1 MQHANRITS
10 VEATM
15 GRFETWI
22 DRVRNARRRRRT
34 GDGGSVRRRPLRFEQ
49 YESRLALSAA
59 VQTDLIAADSLQTSG
74 QVLQTLW
81 EATPGSAQWGDVT
94 FTAPTAVG
102 PAGNAAWFSLRSA
115 QTVSH
120 SFMAEH
126 GGLIGLDSMPSSSGM
141 VSQRATLAFNG
152 GVSRG
157 EFRLD
162 DYILSADPLLDVDGT
177 SGIAIDATQSS
188 FDSSWSEGVKPPL
201 DFGGDGLNSAGA
213 GGNASGTD
221 DANVTLI
228 ESPVLRITAP
238 LPNANEEGGSIDVT
252 AMVAPRA
259 LFASQHA
266 TALATSG
273 VRTGTSALSKAETPS
288 QRSRVGAADS
298 DEMRARAVVYEVSL
312 AREVSDESLDKTRA
326 GRAPATPDTPS
337 APVDAPQAVSPAVTP
352 VVIDA
357 NGEIAAD
364 DATPKAAERDAVK
377 SYQTSIL
384 EQHRA
389 EEQAAL
395 TAIAARDAA
404 LARLGDVSSELLAAD
419 LETASSR
426 NQTLGMA
433 LAAVVGAGPLVRR
446 IRRSKATRVAEQA
459 AGLN

>member
-1 MQHANRITS
+1 
-10 VEATM
+10 M

-22 DRVRNARRRRRT
+22 DRVTNARRRRRT
-34 GDGGSVRRRPLRFEQ
+34 GDGGSARRRPLRFEQ

-81 EATPGSAQWGDVT
+81 EATPGSAHWGDVT
-94 FTAPTAVG
+94 FSAPTAIV

-115 QTVSH
+115 QTISD

-126 GGLIGLDSMPSSSGM
+126 GGLIGLDSMPSSLSM
-141 VSQRATLAFNG
+141 VSQRATLALNG

-162 DYILSADPLLDVDGT
+162 DYILSADSLIDMDGT

-201 DFGGDGLNSAGA
+201 DFGGDGLSSAGA

-288 QRSRVGAADS
+288 QLTRVAAADA

-326 GRAPATPDTPS
+326 GRTPATPNVPSAPATVPQTDEPTV
-337 APVDAPQAVSPAVTP
+337 APATA
-352 VVIDA
+352 DA

-364 DATPKAAERDAVK
+364 DVTPKAAEGDAAT
-377 SYQTSIL
+377 SQQTSGL

-389 EEQAAL
+389 ASRAAL
-395 TAIAARDAA
+395 DTAAARDAA
-404 LARLGDVSSELLAAD
+404 LARFGDELSERPATD
-419 LETASSR
+419 FETASSR
-426 NQTLGMA
+426 NQTLGLA
-433 LAAVVGAGPLVRR
+433 LAVVVGAGPLVRR
-446 IRRSKATRVAEQA
+446 MRRSKGTRLAEQA